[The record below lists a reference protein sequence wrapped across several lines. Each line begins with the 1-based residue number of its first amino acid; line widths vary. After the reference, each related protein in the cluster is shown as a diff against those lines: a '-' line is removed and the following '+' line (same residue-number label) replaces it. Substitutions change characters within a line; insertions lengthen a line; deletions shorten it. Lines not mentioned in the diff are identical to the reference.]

1 MVKYLGPKT
10 HDQELLSVFPF
21 EFPNNASQLFKEG
34 SKAMWNISERRKR
47 IASLKFGSVC
57 GGSPEVAGMRSWPK
71 RCANGRVYRVCH
83 LSTSPAFLGCQLNRG
98 NFANVNVL
106 PGLAG
111 TLHFSSIIFV
121 IWLCPLHR
129 VKSLPEVE
137 QFETQLGAGRHQW
150 MFPGEDL
157 GQAGCF
163 VWLGLVASQTD
174 WAMLR
179 KWIGRLRM

>member
-1 MVKYLGPKT
+1 MTRNSYLFFHWNFPIMHRSCSRKGQK
-10 HDQELLSVFPF
+10 QCEVF
-21 EFPNNASQLFKEG
+21 LKG
-34 SKAMWNISERRKR
+34 VTK
-47 IASLKFGSVC
+47 IASLKFGSAC
-57 GGSPEVAGMRSWPK
+57 GGSPEVAGMQSWPK

-98 NFANVNVL
+98 NFANVMCCL
-106 PGLAG
+106 GWLEL
-111 TLHFSSIIFV
+111 LHFSSIIFV

-137 QFETQLGAGRHQW
+137 QFETQLGAGRYQW

-163 VWLGLVASQTD
+163 FWLGLVASQTD
-174 WAMLR
+174 WVMLR
-179 KWIGRLRM
+179 KWIGR

>member
-34 SKAMWNISERRKR
+34 SKAMWNISERRKK

-111 TLHFSSIIFV
+111 TFAFFQHHLCHLIMSPASSQV
-121 IWLCPLHR
+121 VAR
-129 VKSLPEVE
+129 
-137 QFETQLGAGRHQW
+137 GRTVWNSVGSWSSPMNVSRGRSWASW
-150 MFPGEDL
+150 MFCLVGVG
-157 GQAGCF
+157 GQ
-163 VWLGLVASQTD
+163 SD
-174 WAMLR
+174 
-179 KWIGRLRM
+179 RLSHVEKVNR

>member
-1 MVKYLGPKT
+1 MTRNSYLFFHLNFPIMHRSCSRKGQKQCEIYLKGVKK
-10 HDQELLSVFPF
+10 
-21 EFPNNASQLFKEG
+21 
-34 SKAMWNISERRKR
+34 

-111 TLHFSSIIFV
+111 TFAFFQHHLCHLIMSPASSQV
-121 IWLCPLHR
+121 VAR
-129 VKSLPEVE
+129 
-137 QFETQLGAGRHQW
+137 GRTVWNSVGSWSSPMNVSRGRSWASW
-150 MFPGEDL
+150 MFCLVGVG
-157 GQAGCF
+157 GQ
-163 VWLGLVASQTD
+163 SD
-174 WAMLR
+174 
-179 KWIGRLRM
+179 RLSHVEKVNR